1 METAEEAERAWEAA
15 WDGMWEGIERRR
27 QAADAAAAMEAAEE
41 AERAEQQAVR
51 WRAEKLAR
59 VDPFLKAARAEQ
71 LAAAKAAAA
80 AALAA
85 AREDAEAERAAR
97 EAAEGDRLARAKA
110 DLEHGARVELAA
122 EQQQQQQQQHQQQ
135 QLLRRQQQQRP
146 RGGRST
152 GVRAHSAQA
161 GHGRGRS
168 AVLPAWF
175 VAQQAAEIGQ
185 QQQQGSGEAGRQLG
199 EEGRAAAASAAARA
213 AAVAAVAAAAAT
225 SAAAAAQQQQQRAQ
239 RQAAAERTARVH
251 TEGAHV
257 ERGRR
262 ATRHQ
267 QRMRQTVHSLATDLG
282 RLSSAGRGAQRER
295 DGLAVQVAALQAR
308 LAQVEGS
315 EAAEESASK
324 EAEPAG
330 AVGKQSAANARRR
343 RRRQCAAEQQR
354 GAQQRAAGSGRADGL
369 AGGVNVRLGGLESH
383 VQMQTKAIAEV
394 ARVVEA
400 GYNPSVIHNGTII
413 RKQRAQIKKLEK
425 QVASAQQ
432 VASHGTGGHGFCPS
446 ANARPGFGS
455 GTARR
460 DHGWAPNGQHRRRGG
475 GRQRGW

>member
-1 METAEEAERAWEAA
+1 METAEEERAWEAA
-15 WDGMWEGIERRR
+15 MEGIERRM
-27 QAADAAAAMEAAEE
+27 QAADAAG
-41 AERAEQQAVR
+41 RQVLLSSDEQRAVR
-51 WRAEKLAR
+51 WQAKREYKHYL
-59 VDPFLKAARAEQ
+59 DCHAEQ

-135 QLLRRQQQQRP
+135 QQQLRRQQQQRP

>member
-1 METAEEAERAWEAA
+1 MAMRGNAA
-15 WDGMWEGIERRR
+15 AIAQLLDGGADEERRPTVGDVVR
-27 QAADAAAAMEAAEE
+27 VVGGVGAGSVATVTVQHTGGELFKLQGASCGSGWYVEAQISVQVMALTAAAAGGHVE
-41 AERAEQQAVR
+41 AVR
-51 WRAEKLAR
+51 LLLERGATADGESGAPALRA
-59 VDPFLKAARAEQ
+59 
-71 LAAAKAAAA
+71 
-80 AALAA
+80 
-85 AREDAEAERAAR
+85 
-97 EAAEGDRLARAKA
+97 
-110 DLEHGARVELAA
+110 
-122 EQQQQQQQQHQQQ
+122 
-135 QLLRRQQQQRP
+135 RRRQQQRP
-146 RGGRST
+146 RGGRAA
-152 GVRAHSAQA
+152 GARAQSAQA

-168 AVLPAWF
+168 AILPAWH
-175 VAQQAAEIGQ
+175 VALPAALSAAWAAEIGQ
-185 QQQQGSGEAGRQLG
+185 QQQQQQQGSVEEGRRLG
-199 EEGRAAAASAAARA
+199 EEGRAAAAPAAARA

-225 SAAAAAQQQQQRAQ
+225 SAAAAAQQQQQCAQ

-425 QVASAQQ
+425 QVASARQ
-432 VASHGTGGHGFCPS
+432 VAAHGTGGHGFCPS

-455 GTARR
+455 GTVRR
-460 DHGWAPNGQHRRRGG
+460 DHGWAPDGRHQRRGG